1 MALFR
6 SGALLAACSVAGA
19 VSLSVPAQAQQ
30 ARVASPA
37 VGQPAGGSLPETGVA
52 GGGGAAT
59 GTGAS
64 AGTGTSGG
72 GASASSPATA
82 PASSAESAQQWA
94 VAAKLLQ
101 QADAGPKPASPDT
114 VGGAQLAGRG
124 VIVAEPAGAAR
135 LPSVPTS
142 AYVVA
147 DAGTGEVLAA
157 KDPHG
162 LLRPASTLKLLTAI
176 TLIPL
181 LNPDAMVAA
190 SRQATNVTPNVA
202 GLVRGQQYKVSDLFN
217 ALLLISAN
225 DAAIA
230 LAQATGSLS
239 TGIALMN
246 AEAHHLQAYDVM
258 AADPNGLDAP
268 GQHVS
273 AYDLALIARQA
284 LALPAFMRYDQARLA
299 TFPVTAHKSE
309 TLYNQNELLAEYPG
323 GIGGKVGWT
332 NAAGATYVGL
342 ARRNGVTLIVTLLH
356 CPALTEV
363 TYAKSLLNWGFALD
377 GKVKPIGTLVP
388 PLTSPV
394 PPLTSP
400 APSAKQSGQAA
411 AGKAGANRPP
421 VISGTITT
429 TKIPGGLAVASI
441 ALILSAAAAAIVLIL
456 LRRRSASG

>member
-1 MALFR
+1 
-6 SGALLAACSVAGA
+6 
-19 VSLSVPAQAQQ
+19 
-30 ARVASPA
+30 
-37 VGQPAGGSLPETGVA
+37 
-52 GGGGAAT
+52 
-59 GTGAS
+59 
-64 AGTGTSGG
+64 
-72 GASASSPATA
+72 
-82 PASSAESAQQWA
+82 
-94 VAAKLLQ
+94 
-101 QADAGPKPASPDT
+101 
-114 VGGAQLAGRG
+114 
-124 VIVAEPAGAAR
+124 
-135 LPSVPTS
+135 
-142 AYVVA
+142 VVA

-239 TGIALMN
+239 TGVALMN

>member
-1 MALFR
+1 M
-6 SGALLAACSVAGA
+6 
-19 VSLSVPAQAQQ
+19 
-30 ARVASPA
+30 
-37 VGQPAGGSLPETGVA
+37 
-52 GGGGAAT
+52 
-59 GTGAS
+59 
-64 AGTGTSGG
+64 
-72 GASASSPATA
+72 
-82 PASSAESAQQWA
+82 
-94 VAAKLLQ
+94 
-101 QADAGPKPASPDT
+101 
-114 VGGAQLAGRG
+114 GGAQLAGRG
-124 VIVAEPAGAAR
+124 VIVTEPAGAAR
-135 LPSVPTS
+135 LPRVPAS
-142 AYVVA
+142 AYVLA
-147 DAGTGEVLAA
+147 DAGTGQVLAA

-162 LLRPASTLKLLTAI
+162 QLRPASTLKLLTAI

-181 LNPDAMVAA
+181 LNPNAIVTA

-284 LALPAFMRYDQARLA
+284 LAMSAFMRYDGARLA

-309 TLYNQNELLAEYPG
+309 TLYNQNELLTKYPG

-332 NAAGATYVGL
+332 NAAGATYVGM

-388 PLTSPV
+388 PLTSP
-394 PPLTSP
+394 
-400 APSAKQSGQAA
+400 APSAEQPGRAA

-421 VISGTITT
+421 AISGTVTT

-441 ALILSAAAAAIVLIL
+441 ALILSAAAAAIVLAL
-456 LRRRSASG
+456 LRRRSASGVSSRKGTLGIIGISRRGPARALRR